1 MIYAEFFRRK
11 TVRATII
18 SAAIIPTTNP
28 RIPYLIAAFL
38 RSTGTTDG

>member
-1 MIYAEFFRRK
+1 M
-11 TVRATII
+11 
-18 SAAIIPTTNP
+18 PTTNP